1 MVTASVNT
9 PWTSIY
15 PAYVKWDTEIPVC
28 PVSDMMDR
36 TVRDF
41 GHSPGFDFLGKK
53 LTWGEI
59 GDRINHMAAGLQKLG
74 VGKGVKVGLFLP
86 NCPLF
91 VITYYAVLK
100 VGGTVVNFN
109 PLYSTKEIAHQIA
122 DSEADYMVT
131 VDVAMLCQKML
142 EVLPGSRVKKIIVG
156 NFAHMLPF
164 PKSIL
169 YPIVKMQDVA
179 RLPKSDQI
187 VHLDDLMDNDGKPKP
202 VSIDPLNDIAVLQY
216 TGGTTG
222 VPKGAMLT
230 HANVVA
236 NVTQCY
242 LYLNYTEKGKYRMLG
257 VLPFF
262 HVFAM
267 TGVMNLSV
275 LGAFEIIALPRFDLD
290 QTLKLIDKKKP
301 HIFPAVPAIY
311 NAINHHKNLAKFDL
325 RSIKICVSG
334 GAPLPVEVKKAFE
347 KNTGCVVCEGYG
359 LTESSPVICVNPPV
373 GENRAGSIGL
383 PMPGTIVEIIDP
395 EDGKTRMAQGERGEL
410 CASGP
415 QVMKGYWNKPGDT
428 ADVLKDGLLHTGD
441 VAIMDKDGYFYIV
454 DRIKDMI
461 ITNGYKVYPRNVE
474 EVIYLNPAV
483 EECIVAGIPDE
494 TRGEVVK
501 AWVKPKE
508 GQSLSEADLKSFLE
522 GKVSKM
528 EMPRSIEIRTEPLPK
543 TMIGKLSRKD
553 VLAQEKDKAKKSA

>member
-1 MVTASVNT
+1 MATAGNA
-9 PWTSIY
+9 PWTKTY
-15 PAYVKWDTEIPVC
+15 PSYVKWDSEIPVC
-28 PVSDMMDR
+28 PVSDLMDK
-36 TVRDF
+36 TVREF

-53 LTWGEI
+53 LTWGEM
-59 GDRINHMAAGLQKLG
+59 GDRVNRMATGLQKLG

-100 VGGTVVNFN
+100 IGGTVVNFN
-109 PLYSTKEIAHQIA
+109 PLYSTKEIAHQIS
-122 DSEADYMVT
+122 DSEADFMVT
-131 VDVAMLCQKML
+131 VDVKMLCDKML
-142 EVLPGSRVKKIIVG
+142 EVLPGSRVKKIVVG
-156 NFAHMLPF
+156 NFASLLPF
-164 PKSIL
+164 PKNIL
-169 YPIVKMQDVA
+169 YPIVKMADVA
-179 RLPKSDQI
+179 HLPKSDQI
-187 VHLDDLMDNDGKPKP
+187 VHLDDLMNNNGKPAA
-202 VSIDPLNDIAVLQY
+202 VSIDPLNDVAVLQY

-222 VPKGAMLT
+222 VPKAAMLT
-230 HANVVA
+230 HANVVS
-236 NVTQCY
+236 NVVQCY

-290 QTLKLIDKKKP
+290 QTLGLIDKKKP
-301 HIFPAVPAIY
+301 DIFPAVPAIY
-311 NAINHHKNLAKFDL
+311 NAINHHKKLSKFDL

-334 GAPLPVEVKKAFE
+334 GAPLPVEVKKSFE
-347 KNTGCVVCEGYG
+347 ANTGCVVCEGYG
-359 LTESSPVICVNPPV
+359 LTEASPVICVNPPV

-383 PMPGTIVEIIDP
+383 PMPGTKIRIVDP
-395 EDGKTRMAQGERGEL
+395 ETGEDAEQGEL
-410 CASGP
+410 CAAGP
-415 QVMKGYWNKPGDT
+415 QIMKGYWNRTEET
-428 ADVLKDGLLHTGD
+428 AGVFYGEYLRTGD
-441 VAIMDKDGYFYIV
+441 VAIMDKDGYFFIV

-494 TRGEVVK
+494 TRGEIVK
-501 AWVKPKE
+501 AWVKPKD
-508 GQSLSEADLKSFLE
+508 GQSLSEAEVKTFLE

-528 EMPRSIEIRTEPLPK
+528 EMPRVVEIRTEPLPK

-553 VLAQEKDKAKKSA
+553 VLAQEKDKVKKPA